1 MKSVGTLRLLYL
13 IVMAVLGWLAIAVQ
27 LFLVVRIVTA
37 AGQPAIDGV
46 VNALSYFTVFTNLLA
61 AIVATASALRSSADT
76 FLTRP
81 STISAI
87 AVYMFVVGL
96 VYSLVLRALWEPT
109 GLQLAADI
117 ALHDLM
123 PILFVLYWLLFVPKG
138 TLRWRQPISW
148 LIYPAVYVAY
158 SLARGAVTGKYL
170 YPFADVTALGYP
182 RVLLNTAML
191 LAGFFA
197 LGLIMVVLDH
207 LIGRLQGR

>member
-1 MKSVGTLRLLYL
+1 MQNAGMMRQFYL

-27 LFLVVRIVTA
+27 MFLVVRVVTA

-46 VNALSYFTVFTNLLA
+46 VNTLSYFTVFTNLLA
-61 AIVATASALRSSADT
+61 AIAATASALRSSADT

-96 VYSLVLRALWEPT
+96 IYSLVLRSLWEPT
-109 GLQLAADI
+109 GLQRAADV
-117 ALHDLM
+117 ALHDLL

-138 TLRWRQPISW
+138 TLRWSQPVAW
-148 LIYPAVYVAY
+148 LIYPAAYVAY
-158 SLARGAVTGKYL
+158 SLLRGAVTGKYL

-182 RVLLNTAML
+182 AVMFNAAIM
-191 LAGFFA
+191 LAGFLI
-197 LGLIMVVLDH
+197 LGLIMVGIDH
-207 LIGRLQGR
+207 LVGRLQ